1 MTSPSAS
8 EQIHTTLNGQSQ
20 DIITPHRKRAS
31 LLLEEQDSCVRLGC
45 GSQGSCGSCVVVV
58 KGRPRMSCTLRAKN
72 LDRKVVQTLQG
83 IPLSRRKEIL
93 QSFLNV
99 GAGQCGYC
107 MPGIITQVHT
117 LLSNI
122 EHPTVEQINKAL
134 SLHSCRCLSPHLLTD
149 AVNNLI
155 EKVRTEHTPAPSPF
169 YNEMLGLSHTL
180 KEFTL
185 PEMHVAHPLFTWD
198 TQHAIFELESH
209 ALQDVHIVSRS
220 EIPKE
225 IRDSHP
231 TLLGFLLSADKW
243 TAQQTLETYALGRA
257 PTSPSPYE
265 IESNELHSKILLP
278 YDDAPLESEVCV
290 VAEGVIRLNGVESS
304 DLSKRFKS
312 YRIQQWKVGG
322 SFGSRS
328 FSDHVDW
335 AVWLHEHVNVP
346 VSLQMSMAQ
355 MLRLRPKHP
364 FVEFAYTDPFRIS
377 LRVEQKTETELISWT
392 KKLQQHVQQL
402 TELFAEA
409 VHPNSPSGMTVSLSH
424 RQQPNSHIQERASEV
439 RMAQVSALLL
449 ESLFEREPDPIDA
462 RLSFLDH
469 VVATY
474 NLPTEWLE
482 SVRAHAQMCQEN
494 TELGWGLSIVPQQT
508 HTLAQPMTGTLT
520 VFEESI
526 SDEGS
531 RRSATV
537 GLGVPI
543 TNDVQVTTI
552 QSLVHRLTNI
562 PMDQITYTCG
572 GDHPSPMDD
581 PSTLR
586 AHCIHAVTELCKQY
600 TQSND
605 TQTYEH
611 AHQSL
616 EMPTSVCSV
625 LLTIDEKGNPSS
637 TWISIP
643 LDEYT
648 PLVQTQ
654 AELSGRWMRSLG
666 REQLWH
672 SGPTPTGLFKD
683 LHTLKSKDAI
693 SLNWTTIESSPS
705 PTGWTTV
712 NGATM
717 AAITNARRKVGLP
730 HTVVPF
736 TK

>member
-1 MTSPSAS
+1 MTSTSAS

-20 DIITPHRKRAS
+20 DIVTPHRKRAS
-31 LLLEEQDSCVRLGC
+31 LLLEEHESCVRLGC
-45 GSQGSCGSCVVVV
+45 GSQGSCGSCLVVV
-58 KGRPRMSCTLRAKN
+58 KGKPRMSCTLRAKN
-72 LDRKVVQTLQG
+72 LDRKIVQTLQG

-93 QSFLNV
+93 HAFLAI

-117 LLSNI
+117 LLSKI

-134 SLHSCRCLSPHLLTD
+134 SLHSCRCLSPDLLTR
-149 AVNNLI
+149 AVNSLI
-155 EKVRTEHTPAPSPF
+155 EKVQTEHTPLPSPF
-169 YNEMLGLSHTL
+169 YNEMLGLTHTL

-185 PEMHVAHPLFTWD
+185 PEMYVAHPLFTWD
-198 TQHAIFELESH
+198 TNHAIFELESH
-209 ALQDVHIVSRS
+209 ALQDVHIVSRT

-225 IRDSHP
+225 IRDAHP
-231 TLLGFLLSADKW
+231 TLLGFLLSTDKG
-243 TAQQTLETYALGRA
+243 TAQQTLETYALGRE

-265 IESNELHSKILLP
+265 TESNSRILLP

-290 VAEGVIRLNGVESS
+290 VAEGVIRLNGVESVG
-304 DLSKRFKS
+304 LSKRFKN
-312 YRIQQWKVGG
+312 YRIEQWKVGG

-335 AVWLHEHVNVP
+335 AVWLHERFNAP
-346 VSLQMSMAQ
+346 ISMQLSMAQ
-355 MLRLRPKHP
+355 MLRLRSKHP
-364 FVEFAYTDPFRIS
+364 FVEFAYTNSFRIFIQ
-377 LRVEQKTETELISWT
+377 VEPTTDTTLIAWT
-392 KKLQQHVQQL
+392 KQLQQHVQQI
-402 TELFAEA
+402 TEQLVEA
-409 VHPNSPSGMTVSLSH
+409 VHPSSPSGVTVSVSH
-424 RQQPNSHIQERASEV
+424 RQNPTSNIQERASEV

-449 ESLFEREPDPIDA
+449 ESLCEREPDPIVA
-462 RLSFLDH
+462 RLSFLDQ
-469 VVATY
+469 VRTKY
-474 NLPTEWLE
+474 NVSNSWLE
-482 SVRAHAQMCQEN
+482 TVQEHAQLCQQN
-494 TELGWGLSIVPQQT
+494 SELGWGLSIVPHHT
-508 HTLAQPMTGTLT
+508 HTLTQPMTGTLT
-520 VFEESI
+520 IFEDTI
-526 SDEGS
+526 SDKAS
-531 RRSATV
+531 SRSATV
-537 GLGVPI
+537 ALGLPI
-543 TNDVQVTTI
+543 TNDVLVTTI
-552 QSLVHRLTNI
+552 QALVHRLTNI
-562 PMDQITYTCG
+562 PTDQITYTCT

-600 TQSND
+600 RQSHD
-605 TQTYEH
+605 SQTYKY

-616 EMPTSVCSV
+616 EMPTSACSV
-625 LLTIDEKGNPSS
+625 LLTIDEKGNPLN

-643 LDEYT
+643 LDDYT

-672 SGPTPTGLFKD
+672 SGATPSGLFKN

-693 SLNWTTIESSPS
+693 SVHWTAIENSPS

-736 TK
+736 AKGR